1 MLIQNL
7 RGAGAG
13 DPRIARKSGFSKW
26 PPPATPVILTL
37 CQKHLYLCAI
47 HLFVASETT
56 ECDADVYFALLTKT
70 KIHKNVMFDVIFI
83 MAAMCST
90 SYCIFGSKSLIFSCN
105 TTKIGSDIV

>member
-26 PPPATPVILTL
+26 PPLAKAVVPTL

-56 ECDADVYFALLTKT
+56 ECDTDVYFALLTKT
-70 KIHKNVMFDVIFI
+70 FHKNVMFDAIFI
-83 MAAMCST
+83 MAAMCRT
-90 SYCIFGSKSLIFSCN
+90 SNCIFGSKSLIFSCN